1 MKKLN
6 LVEPRIMKDVEAAL
20 VDEGGS
26 VALRR
31 GETSGTSDRRR
42 IDEAP
47 IEASDQRRS
56 CSSLITK
63 V

>member
-1 MKKLN
+1 MKLY

-26 VALRR
+26 VALGR
-31 GETSGTSDRRR
+31 GETSGASERC
-42 IDEAP
+42 EGP
-47 IEASDQRRS
+47 IEASDERRG
-56 CSSLITK
+56 CSRLITK